1 MVRIVVTQEQARQL
15 AGSLEPL
22 EIIDEQGNRI
32 GCFTQPFS
40 AAEIAEAKR
49 RSMTE
54 KGGRTTA
61 EVLKRLVNLENEP

>member
-1 MVRIVVTQEQARQL
+1 MVRIVVTEEQARQL
-15 AGSLEPL
+15 AESFEPL
-22 EIIDEQGNRI
+22 EVVDEQGNRI

-40 AAEIAEAKR
+40 EAEIAEAKR

-61 EVLKRLVNLENEP
+61 EVLERLANSEAL

>member
-1 MVRIVVTQEQARQL
+1 MVRSIVTEEQAKQL
-15 AGSLEPL
+15 TGSLEPL
-22 EIIDEQGNRI
+22 EIVDEQGNRI

-40 AAEIAEAKR
+40 ESEITEAKR

-61 EVLKRLVNLENEP
+61 EVLERLANLDAS